1 MVPISADSYPSS
13 RVHRPHPQG
22 REASGP
28 SDPNADQSSSSHQPK
43 TAKALDL
50 DVPMQLQQRADE
62 LIEWIGLFAAVHE
75 AASGPYRHLVR
86 RSDMYD
92 RGDALS
98 ILAELLC

>member
-1 MVPISADSYPSS
+1 M
-13 RVHRPHPQG
+13 
-22 REASGP
+22 
-28 SDPNADQSSSSHQPK
+28 
-43 TAKALDL
+43 
-50 DVPMQLQQRADE
+50 
-62 LIEWIGLFAAVHE
+62 IGLFAAVHE